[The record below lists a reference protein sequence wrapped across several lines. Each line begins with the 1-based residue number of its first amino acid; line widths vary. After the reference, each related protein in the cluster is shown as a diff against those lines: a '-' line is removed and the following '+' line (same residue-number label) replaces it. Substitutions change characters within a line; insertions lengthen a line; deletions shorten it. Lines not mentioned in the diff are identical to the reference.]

1 MSFASSNRNDTTK
14 RPFDLERLRSWTK
27 EEIIEWIEDGQYV
40 KLVYS
45 PQLDQPDLEG
55 KRRVILIRPE
65 NRADRQRKMRKMIPA
80 PEWHAVQEM
89 QAAFRR
95 LKGHR
100 NPKDPRSLLFEMMD
114 YADPSLLDL
123 YTDVLEKRLGKHR

>member
-1 MSFASSNRNDTTK
+1 MSSASSNRNDTTK
-14 RPFDLERLRSWTK
+14 PPFDLERLRSWTK

-65 NRADRQRKMRKMIPA
+65 NRADRQRKMRKMIPSL
-80 PEWHAVQEM
+80 EWHAVQEM
-89 QAAFRR
+89 RAAFRR